1 MKFSKLTKPELEHI
15 IENANFTDDEEEI
28 FRLLARGYSQKEIS
42 FRLSICLSTLC
53 RRISAIKD
61 KVKRL
66 NVDV

>member
-28 FRLLARGYSQKEIS
+28 FRLLARGYSLKEIS

>member
-42 FRLSICLSTLC
+42 FGLSICLSTLC

-66 NVDV
+66 NVDL

>member
-42 FRLSICLSTLC
+42 FRRSMCLSTLC

-61 KVKRL
+61 KVMRL
-66 NVDV
+66 YVDV

>member
-15 IENANFTDDEEEI
+15 IENANLTDDEEEI
-28 FRLLARGYSQKEIS
+28 FRLLARGYSLKEIS

-66 NVDV
+66 NVDL

>member
-42 FRLSICLSTLC
+42 FRPSICLSTLC

-66 NVDV
+66 NVDI

>member
-1 MKFSKLTKPELEHI
+1 MKFSKLTKPELEEI
-15 IENANFTDDEEEI
+15 IQNANFTDDEEEI

-66 NVDV
+66 NADV